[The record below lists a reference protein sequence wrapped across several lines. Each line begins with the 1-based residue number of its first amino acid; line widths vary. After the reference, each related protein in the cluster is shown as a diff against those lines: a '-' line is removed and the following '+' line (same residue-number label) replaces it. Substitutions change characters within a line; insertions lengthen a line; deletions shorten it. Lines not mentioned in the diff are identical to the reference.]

1 MFLPNHLIK
10 ERDVMKKYIQMI
22 AIICLILG
30 TLGLLLNEFLFS
42 WGRPVTLI
50 FAAVNIIG
58 LVMLGFSFRKTA

>member
-1 MFLPNHLIK
+1 
-10 ERDVMKKYIQMI
+10 MKKYIQMI

-42 WGRPVTLI
+42 WGRPATLI

-58 LVMLGFSFRKTA
+58 LVMLGFLFRKTA